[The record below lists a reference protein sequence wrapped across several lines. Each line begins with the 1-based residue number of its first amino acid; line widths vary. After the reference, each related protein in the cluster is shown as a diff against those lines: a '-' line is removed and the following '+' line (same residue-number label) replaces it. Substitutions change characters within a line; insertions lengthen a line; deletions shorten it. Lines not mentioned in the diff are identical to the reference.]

1 MPNWC
6 ENNLTVRGP
15 EEEIKRFLEG
25 TKGTDEEGE
34 PTYDIVNSWF
44 PVPAILDDIH
54 SGYNTISGK
63 KFTLWRDDE
72 NGKSVGVTKEEIT
85 QLKDNCGFTN
95 SYDWCIANWGSKW
108 GDCYTDLVQMNDE
121 NLLFYFESAW
131 GPPTEG
137 LTKIAKDFP
146 KLFFYL
152 TYQEP
157 GMCFEGYVR
166 WDDGELIEEHS
177 QGSTSWATSEF
188 GQEWRRE
195 KEPVRY
201 D

>member
-25 TKGTDEEGE
+25 IKGTDEEGE
-34 PTYDIVNSWF
+34 PTYEIVNGWF
-44 PVPAILDDIH
+44 PEPKGLDSH
-54 SGYNTISGK
+54 
-63 KFTLWRDDE
+63 F
-72 NGKSVGVTKEEIT
+72 
-85 QLKDNCGFTN
+85 
-95 SYDWCIANWGSKW
+95 SYRWCIDNWGTKW
-108 GDCYTDLVQMNDE
+108 GDCYTDLIQANDE

-157 GMCFEGYVR
+157 GMCFEGYAR
-166 WDDGELIEEHS
+166 WKNGELIEEHS
-177 QGSTSWATSEF
+177 QDSTSWATSEF